1 LTSPESFCRAVLPQV
16 SRTFALNIPVLPK
29 PLDLGVT
36 IAYLLCRIAD
46 TLEDETRGPAVSRE
60 KLFVELARLTEVPGD
75 WRDRA
80 RQFAADAK
88 ACLRAEA
95 PKSEVELLDGTPIVI
110 EALAGLP
117 KWTHP
122 HIHQCIAEMTE
133 GMCNVMRMIE
143 KDRHALGLADLD
155 QTLTYCYY
163 VAGTVGEMLTGLFA
177 DYSPAIAS
185 QRDQLMPR
193 APAFGRALQL
203 TNILKDIREDLDRGS
218 CWLPRREMARHQ
230 LTAET
235 LLRPENRREAVV
247 LLDQL
252 IGVARAEAD
261 VALEYV
267 LSLPASEKGVRLF
280 CIWPLFFA
288 VLTLRELQG
297 NPAVFDSKPVKI
309 NRRAV
314 QEVME
319 QTRQLADRD
328 RELRAL
334 YLSFASGLPK
344 GQEARV

>member
-1 LTSPESFCRAVLPQV
+1 
-16 SRTFALNIPVLPK
+16 VLPK

-46 TLEDETRGPAVSRE
+46 TLEDETQGPAPSRQ
-60 KLFVELARLTEVPGD
+60 KLFVELARLTGLPED
-75 WRDRA
+75 WRVRS

-88 ACLRAEA
+88 SCLRSEV
-95 PKSEVELLDGTPIVI
+95 PKSEVELLNATPIVL
-110 EALAGLP
+110 EALARLP
-117 KWTHP
+117 DWAHP
-122 HIHQCIAEMTE
+122 HIRQCIEEMTR

-143 KDRHALGLADLD
+143 RDRNALGLADLD

-177 DYSPAIAS
+177 DYSPAIAA
-185 QRDQLMPR
+185 QRSQLMPR
-193 APAFGRALQL
+193 ASAFGRALQL
-203 TNILKDIREDLDRGS
+203 TNILKDIREDLERGS
-218 CWLPRREMARHQ
+218 CWLPRREMAHHH

-235 LLRPENRREAVV
+235 LLLPENRRQAVS

-267 LSLPASEKGVRLF
+267 MSLPASEKGIRLF

-297 NPAVFDSKPVKI
+297 NPAVFDPKPVKI
-309 NRRAV
+309 SRRTV

-334 YLSFASGLPK
+334 YLSFASELPK
-344 GQEARV
+344 GREARA